1 MSYIKFPESVEFYK
15 KRNTL
20 QMKMKKPVADDR
32 GGIVEKQNGC
42 LFFEAANAIAGDP
55 DGKIDWN
62 TKIVMKIG
70 VNDIAKILAY
80 KGAEGEECKLFHKT
94 ATGSSTLNLKPGNQG
109 THSLSI
115 SKVVGDQKSFVNLFL
130 NTEDMIIMTTLLRAS
145 LPTILGWN

>member
-1 MSYIKFPESVEFYK
+1 MSYIKFPETVEFYK

-20 QMKMKKPVADDR
+20 QMKIKKPVADESGKIADR
-32 GGIVEKQNGC
+32 GDGC

-55 DGKIDWN
+55 DGRIDWG

-94 ATGSSTLNLKPGNQG
+94 QAGSSTLNLKPGTQG
-109 THSLSI
+109 THSLTI
-115 SKVVGDQKSFVNLFL
+115 SKVAGEQKSFVNVYL
-130 NTEDMIIMTTLLRAS
+130 NGEDMIIMATLLRAS